1 VKSLVTGATGLV
13 GRHLVDALLLRGEE
27 VRAFARPSSDVAVLR
42 KRGVQV
48 HVGNL
53 TDQAAVAAAAEGV
66 DRVFHCA
73 ELSRDWGP
81 AIAFQQANVDGVR
94 SVLGAATRAG
104 ARFVFLST
112 TQVYGFPGAPADETV
127 SPSPRGFG
135 YADSKIEAEAL
146 VRTRQRTVNLPT
158 VIIRRGTVYGPRATR
173 TVLAILDGL
182 RDHTLKLYDGGRH
195 VAGLT
200 YVGNLVDAMI
210 LAGDKEEA
218 AGRIYNITDGS
229 EVTWREYVHA
239 LADALQL
246 SRPGNSQPRWMAYL
260 LASLW
265 ESYYRMTGRNDRPP
279 MTASNVE
286 VMGTDQ
292 IYPIDRARRELGY
305 NPRVGLEEGI
315 QRTIE
320 WLREAGHDEDIFWP
334 DAA

>member
-1 VKSLVTGATGLV
+1 MKSLVTGATGLV
-13 GRHLVDALLLRGEE
+13 GGHLVDALLLRGEE
-27 VRAFARPSSDVAVLR
+27 VRAFARPSSDVAALR
-42 KRGVQV
+42 QRGVQV
-48 HVGNL
+48 YLGNL
-53 TDQAAVAAAAEGV
+53 TDQASVAAATEGV

-81 AIAFQQANVDGVR
+81 AIGFQQANVDGVR
-94 SVLGAATRAG
+94 SVLGAATRVG

-112 TQVYGFPGAPADETV
+112 TQVYGFPGTPADESV

-146 VRTRQRTVNLPT
+146 VRARHRAVNLHT
-158 VIIRRGTVYGPRATR
+158 VILRRGTVYGPRATR
-173 TVLAILDGL
+173 SVLAVIDGL
-182 RDHTLKLYDGGRH
+182 RDHTLRLYDGGEH

-210 LAGDKEEA
+210 LAGDKDEA
-218 AGRIYNITDGS
+218 SGRIYNITDGS
-229 EVTWREYVHA
+229 EVTWREYIVA

-246 SRPGNSQPRWMAYL
+246 PRPEKNQARW
-260 LASLW
+260 LAHLVASFW
-265 ESYYRMTGRNDRPP
+265 EGYYRATGRNERPP
-279 MTASNVE
+279 MTTANVE

-305 NPRVGLEEGI
+305 APRVALEEGI
-315 QRTIE
+315 ERTIE
-320 WLREAGHDEDIFWP
+320 WLREAGHDEDVSWP